1 MSISIDRLIE
11 SIRFDVDYNCTE
23 QRDTA
28 PLQGSINKELYTRLT
43 KMERKGNP
51 MFTPG
56 MRIRVLN
63 SLNLKATPENHDLFN
78 EAVTIFKERLYA
90 HTEEANMDYSGTETV
105 ISG

>member
-23 QRDTA
+23 QRYTA
-28 PLQGSINKELYTRLT
+28 PLQGSINKELYNRLT
-43 KMERKGNP
+43 KMERKNMP

-56 MRIRVLN
+56 MRMRVLN

-78 EAVTIFKERLYA
+78 EAVTIFKERLNA
-90 HTEEANMDYSGTETV
+90 HADDANVDYSGTEVV
-105 ISG
+105 IG